1 MLLEKPIVKGS
12 VITIK
17 LTSGEEILARYEDE
31 NDTQLIVEKAATI
44 AQGQQGMGIIPWMM
58 TSTAA
63 TVKLNKTTVV
73 AYTQT
78 EEEIAKAYTETTTSL
93 KLA

>member
-17 LTSGEEILARYEDE
+17 LTSGEELLARFESE
-31 NDTQLIVEKAATI
+31 SETQLIVEKAATI
-44 AQGQQGMGIIPWMM
+44 AQGQQGMGIVPWMM
-58 TSTAA
+58 TSQAA
-63 TVKLNKTTVV
+63 TVKLNKTAVV

>member
-12 VITIK
+12 IITIK
-17 LTSGEEILARYEDE
+17 LTSGEEVLARYDDD
-31 NDTQLIVEKAATI
+31 NDAYLTVDKPATI

-58 TSTAA
+58 TATAA
-63 TVKLNKTTVV
+63 SVKLNKATVV
-73 AYTQT
+73 AFTQT